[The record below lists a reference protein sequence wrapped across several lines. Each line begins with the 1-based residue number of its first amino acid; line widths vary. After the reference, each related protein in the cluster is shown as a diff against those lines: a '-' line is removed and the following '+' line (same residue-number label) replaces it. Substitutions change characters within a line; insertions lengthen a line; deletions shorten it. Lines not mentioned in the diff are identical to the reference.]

1 MRCPNLTGNLFEA
14 KKGITVQIQE
24 ATIHQLIK
32 QPLASGEGSVGH
44 KHGPSALP
52 IDMVL
57 TTLCTE
63 LLALYN
69 TTVNSYGTL
78 GQDPTLH
85 TFPLRLNA
93 YTSSTITFQ
102 EFTISALSLIEKE
115 MQGAP
120 FASGGYALF
129 LRYQHDNNDFLLVA
143 MLKLKPGAGIDEQTL
158 NLQPTLNIDLSRLH
172 EAARINLTKL
182 TTATEPYLSFIKGKA
197 KKKGDVTDYFRDA
210 LACENFTKSSHH
222 TEQLIKAADA
232 FVTAREDLPTPEA
245 KREEKVRMRQR
256 LVDCFANNPV
266 EVVLPTL
273 AAAIMPSNPEEFVA
287 FVRTGP
293 QADQYQINDSF
304 TPHKA
309 TYNKIR
315 RITGKIGGSVSVGF
329 DIADVQAHRVY
340 YDPTVDGLVLRSPP
354 EHIKQAVLENA
365 PNS

>member
-1 MRCPNLTGNLFEA
+1 M
-14 KKGITVQIQE
+14 QIQE

-32 QPLASGEGSVGH
+32 QSQTSGEGSVQH
-44 KHGPSALP
+44 QHRPNALP
-52 IDMVL
+52 IDEVL
-57 TTLCTE
+57 TTLCTD

-85 TFPLRLNA
+85 TFPLRLNEYA
-93 YTSSTITFQ
+93 NGGIAFHV
-102 EFTISALSLIEKE
+102 FTTTALSLIKKE
-115 MQGAP
+115 MQNSS
-120 FASGGYALF
+120 FANGGYSLF

-158 NLQPTLNIDLSRLH
+158 NLEPTLNIDLSRLH

-182 TTATEPYLSFIKGKA
+182 ATATEPYLSFIKGKA
-197 KKKGDVTDYFRDA
+197 KKTGDVTDYFRDA

-222 TEQLIKAADA
+222 TDQLIKAADA
-232 FVTAREDLPTPEA
+232 FVAAREDLVTPEA
-245 KREEKVRMRQR
+245 KREEKMRVRQG
-256 LVDCFANNPV
+256 LVECFANNPV
-266 EVVLPTL
+266 EVVLLTL
-273 AAAIMPSNPEEFVA
+273 AAVIMPSSPDDFVA

-304 TPHKA
+304 MPHKA

-329 DIADVQAHRVY
+329 DVADVQSQRVY
-340 YDPTVDGLVLRSPP
+340 YDPAVDGLVLKFPS
-354 EHIKQAVLENA
+354 EHLKQAILENA
-365 PNS
+365 PTP